1 MQIYN
6 EKEQAVQ
13 GKIQN
18 VYHVTELSPLL
29 KDINRLKKTD
39 ARKWGEASKI
49 LAMGKIPD

>member
-18 VYHVTELSPLL
+18 VEL
-29 KDINRLKKTD
+29 KDQIKK
-39 ARKWGEASKI
+39 KKQHEV
-49 LAMGKIPD
+49 